1 MQLCCYMGWVLTPL
15 RSMLIFSELFLDKE
29 EGEAVHD
36 VELGDDE
43 VEGVAG
49 QPGGGQAQGEAQA
62 GALVTR
68 QRGGGDPDCL
78 PDPVLMLLV
87 SLVTPGQ
94 GRGQDEEED
103 WTLRTTLESSST

>member
-1 MQLCCYMGWVLTPL
+1 M
-15 RSMLIFSELFLDKE
+15 MLIFNDLFLDKE

-49 QPGGGQAQGEAQA
+49 QPGGAQAQCEAQA
-62 GALVTR
+62 RDLVTR
-68 QRGGGDPDCL
+68 QRRGGDPDCI
-78 PDPVLMLLV
+78 PDPVLMLPV

-94 GRGQDEEED
+94 GRGQDEEQD
-103 WTLRTTLESSST
+103 WTFLGQHLRDHQHDYFGGKVWQT